1 MPHPERT
8 HIYETAINCMVN
20 QALEDQEQEFIR
32 NRGGDSE
39 EQLLSYLQ
47 FCANLLGHTPW
58 PREIVGG
65 RMIEEHFGSW
75 DTVLTKAKL
84 PRPTT
89 PDKPSCFARYYQE
102 RERQKQVYREK
113 KAAKKQ
119 RFQQRMREQKE
130 KRSV

>member
-8 HIYETAINCMVN
+8 HIYETAINRKVN
-20 QALEDQEQEFIR
+20 QALEEQEQEFIR
-32 NRGGDSE
+32 NRGGDSQ

-58 PREIVGG
+58 PREIIGG
-65 RMIEEHFGSW
+65 RMIEGRFGSW
-75 DTVLTKAKL
+75 DAALSKTKL
-84 PRPTT
+84 PQPTT
-89 PDKPSCFARYYQE
+89 PDKTSCFARYYQE
-102 RERQKQVYREK
+102 TERQKQVYREK

-119 RFQQRMREQKE
+119 RYQQRMLAQKG

>member
-8 HIYETAINCMVN
+8 HIYETAINRMVN

-32 NRGGDSE
+32 NRSGDSE

-58 PREIVGG
+58 PREIIGG
-65 RMIEEHFGSW
+65 RMIEERFGSW
-75 DTVLTKAKL
+75 DAALKKAKL

-113 KAAKKQ
+113 KAAKKH
-119 RFQQRMREQKE
+119 RFQQRMWEQKE